1 MPVPSFDGAG
11 IFLMDDFLVVS
22 SSDDDIEYHGDAED
36 GGYGVEG
43 HHYGWYDAEQVT
55 CQRHDGSGEDGGG
68 QQLYVVA
75 GAEHEAGYMGRG
87 ETQECHRTAVGCRY
101 GCQDSC
107 GEKYHPACLVEVDTQ
122 ILGVVVAE
130 KQGIERFYECYC
142 QNECQE

>member
-11 IFLMDDFLVVS
+11 IFLMDEVLVVS

-55 CQRHDGSGEDGGG
+55 CQCHDGSGEDGGG

-75 GAEHEAGYMGRG
+75 SAEHEAGDMGRSK
-87 ETQECHRTAVGCRY
+87 TQECPDGVSSRSSVLRMVKGRWHRG
-101 GCQDSC
+101 SC
-107 GEKYHPACLVEVDTQ
+107 
-122 ILGVVVAE
+122 
-130 KQGIERFYECYC
+130 
-142 QNECQE
+142 